1 MKKRELSYIVG
12 GNGIAIIENSIEFP
26 QDTRNRST
34 SYPTSGRISKGM
46 RSAYAKTPTPSSLLL
61 HHSQ

>member
-34 SYPTSGRISKGM
+34 Y
-46 RSAYAKTPTPSSLLL
+46 RSTI
-61 HHSQ
+61 